1 MESRYKLLGHPI
13 HPMLVPFPLALLL
26 TSVIFDVLSLLGAP
40 EQWHEI
46 AFWLLVA
53 GLAFGL
59 AAYIVGWLEYY
70 KIPARTRAKQVALY
84 HGVGNSGVL
93 ALFAFSAGIRA
104 DAPVT
109 LDPLALV
116 AALAGAAILG
126 VTAWLGGE
134 LPYRLG
140 VGVDQGANLD
150 APSSLSGR
158 PASEGQ
164 APKDA

>member
-26 TSVIFDVLSLLGAP
+26 TSVIFDVLGLLGTL
-40 EQWHEI
+40 EEWHAI
-46 AFWLLVA
+46 AFWLLLL
-53 GLAFGL
+53 GLVFGL
-59 AAYIVGWLEYY
+59 VAYIFGWLEYY
-70 KIPARTRAKQVALY
+70 KIPKGTRAKQVALY
-84 HGVGNSGVL
+84 HGVGNSAVL
-93 ALFAFSAGIRA
+93 GLFAFSAGIRA
-104 DAPVT
+104 DAPPT

-116 AALAGAAILG
+116 ASLAGAAVLG

-140 VGVDQGANLD
+140 VGVDAGANLD

-158 PASEGQ
+158 PASEGRREG
-164 APKDA
+164 